1 MTAVDDVLAL
11 MAEMDER
18 DQEVVA
24 NLAQMFAAG
33 DRTRIDAVQAALD
46 AGDVERVRQLVA

>member
-24 NLAQMFAAG
+24 SLAQMFAAG
-33 DRTRIDAVQAALD
+33 DRTGIDAVQAALD
-46 AGDVERVRQLVA
+46 AGQVEQVRQLVA